1 MIDPEEK
8 QDINLDDIEPTETD
22 LQNISQ
28 QECSH
33 IDLFEDLDDI
43 DDYGWIDWFKS

>member
-8 QDINLDDIEPTETD
+8 QDINLDDIETTESD
-22 LQNISQ
+22 LHIIIQ
-28 QECSH
+28 QEQSH
-33 IDLFEDLDDI
+33 IDLFEDLDYI

>member
-8 QDINLDDIEPTETD
+8 QDINLDDIEPTEAD

-28 QECSH
+28 QGCSH

-43 DDYGWIDWFKS
+43 DDYGWID